1 MVLWDKNR
9 AQVNRKACALVVSA
23 SLALISLLPQTPA
36 SAQEAGTTT
45 PGGAVKGAPG
55 GPVGPPPGGAGVP
68 SPPPNLPPVTNP
80 PIVTPPVATPPLPIP
95 PGNPTPPVP
104 PVVTGPGLNPPPLNV
119 PGAGAGDGTAPGAP
133 QLTGRVSR
141 ITVAGNANI
150 NGDAIRAVISQA
162 SLRLGDAY
170 TAGLADGAR
179 DAVKGMGYFNGD
191 VGVTAEPD
199 PAGGVD
205 VTYTVKEN
213 PVVKTIRFTANTPT
227 GEPTIP
233 AATLKAKMTTQEGK
247 VLNTNVLVRDLDGL
261 FNHQTG
267 YVRSQGYIFDVSSDI
282 NIDPLTGV
290 LTIPLVEAHI
300 NSITVKGNKRTK
312 TKVVTREL
320 RSQVGDVLDEHKL
333 QRDLTRVYNLGL
345 FDEVGPFDEN
355 STDVGKVDILV
366 PVAEKRSGQVSVGVG
381 YSSTSKLVGRAELA
395 ENNFRGLGERVSLQ
409 WEVGGVNSQSSLE
422 LGFFEPYLDKKHTSL
437 DVDVY
442 DKAVYRF
449 NSGQFQNGGSTVGN
463 DNTYLERRRG
473 GVVGVNRSLSDYLTA
488 GLTLRGE
495 DVTTDN
501 FTVLTQDQ
509 FIRQNGTVI
518 GLGAR
523 GIFSNR
529 DNEVSPAAGGFRSFS
544 YEVVTAR
551 TRPSDSL
558 AVSPLPPGRENFGK
572 LGLDLR
578 QYTSL
583 EGPRKPGNFNQPKRV
598 LATRLLIGATA
609 KNIPFFEQYFL
620 GGADSLR
627 GYDTDRF
634 WGSNLALVQAEL
646 RIPFSKKDNNF
657 QGVLLFDGGDA
668 WGSIYQQPGLRQH
681 TAFQLQADYGVGIR
695 LVTPIGPIRLDY
707 AIPTTGSRGG
717 RTQFSIGQSF

>member
-9 AQVNRKACALVVSA
+9 AQVKRKACALVVSA
-23 SLALISLLPQTPA
+23 SLALTGLSPLLPA
-36 SAQEAGTTT
+36 SAQDAGTTT
-45 PGGAVKGAPG
+45 PGGAGAPA
-55 GPVGPPPGGAGVP
+55 PT
-68 SPPPNLPPVTNP
+68 LPPVTNP
-80 PIVTPPVATPPLPIP
+80 PIVTPPVATPPVAPP
-95 PGNPTPPVP
+95 PGNPTPAAP
-104 PVVTGPGLNPPPLNV
+104 PAAAPPAAAPPAPALPPINI
-119 PGAGAGDGTAPGAP
+119 PGAATGEGTAPGAP

-141 ITVAGNANI
+141 ITVIGNANI
-150 NGDAIRAVISQA
+150 NGDAIRAVIKQA
-162 SLRLGDAY
+162 GLRLGDAY
-170 TAGLADGAR
+170 TAGLADAAR

-191 VGVTAEPD
+191 VGVAAEPD

-205 VTYTVKEN
+205 VAFTVKEN
-213 PVVKTIRFTANTPT
+213 PVVKTIKFTANTPT

-233 AATLKAKMTTQEGK
+233 AATLKARMTTQEGK

-282 NIDPLTGV
+282 NIDPFTNV
-290 LTIPLVEAHI
+290 LNIPLVEAHI
-300 NSITVKGNKRTK
+300 NSIVVKGNKRTK
-312 TKVVTREL
+312 TQVITREM
-320 RSQVGDVLDEHKL
+320 RSMPGDVLDEHKL
-333 QRDLTRVYNLGL
+333 QRDVTRIYNLGL
-345 FDEVGPFDEN
+345 FDEDPFDL
-355 STDVGKVDILV
+355 SSVDVGKVDVIIT
-366 PVAEKRSGQVSVGVG
+366 VAEKRSGQVSVGVG
-381 YSSTSKLVGRAELA
+381 YSSRSKLVGRAELA

-409 WEVGGVNSQSSLE
+409 WEVGGINSQSSLE

-449 NSGQFQNGGSTVGN
+449 NSGQFQSGANTTGDN
-463 DNTYLERRRG
+463 NTYLERRRG
-473 GVVGVNRSLSDYLTA
+473 GVVGVNRALSDFLTA
-488 GLTLRGE
+488 GITGRIE
-495 DVTTDN
+495 DVSTDN
-501 FTVLTQDQ
+501 VTLLTQDQ
-509 FIRQNGTVI
+509 FIRQNGTVA

-523 GIFSNR
+523 AIFSNR
-529 DNEVSPAAGGFRSFS
+529 DNEISPASGGFRSLS

-551 TRPSDSL
+551 TRPSDIQ

-583 EGPRKPGNFNQPKRV
+583 EGPRKAGNFNQPKRV

-634 WGSNLALVQAEL
+634 WGSNLALFQAEL

-657 QGVLLFDGGDA
+657 QGVLLFDGGDS
-668 WGSIYQQPGLRQH
+668 WNSIYQQPGLRQH
-681 TAFQLQADYGVGIR
+681 SAFQFQADYGFGIR

>member
-1 MVLWDKNR
+1 M
-9 AQVNRKACALVVSA
+9 
-23 SLALISLLPQTPA
+23 PA
-36 SAQEAGTTT
+36 SAQDAGTTT

-55 GPVGPPPGGAGVP
+55 GPVGPPPGGAGAPAPTLP
-68 SPPPNLPPVTNP
+68 SVTNP
-80 PIVTPPVATPPLPIP
+80 PIVTPPVATPPIAAP
-95 PGNPTPPVP
+95 PGDPTPPATKP
-104 PVVTGPGLNPPPLNV
+104 PALNVPPLNLPPLNL
-119 PGAGAGDGTAPGAP
+119 PGAAAGEGTAPGAP

-141 ITVAGNANI
+141 ITVTGNANI
-150 NGDAIRAVISQA
+150 NGDAIRAVVSQA
-162 SLRLGDAY
+162 GLRLGDAY
-170 TAGLADGAR
+170 SAGLANASR

-191 VGVTAEPD
+191 VGIGAEPD

-205 VTYTVKEN
+205 VSFTVKEN
-213 PVVKTIRFTANTPT
+213 PVVKTIKFTANTPT

-233 AATLKAKMTTQEGK
+233 AATLKSKMVTLEGK
-247 VLNTNVLVRDLDGL
+247 VLNTNTLVRDLDGL

-267 YVRSQGYIFDVSSDI
+267 YVAQQGFIFDVSSDI
-282 NIDPLTGV
+282 NIDPFTNV
-290 LTIPLVEAHI
+290 LNIPLVEAHI
-300 NSITVKGNKRTK
+300 NSIAVKGNKRTK
-312 TKVVTREL
+312 TQVVTREL

-345 FDEVGPFDEN
+345 FDEVGPFDPT
-355 STDVGKVDILV
+355 STDVGKVDILI
-366 PVAEKRSGQVSVGVG
+366 PVAEKRSGQISVGIG

-409 WEVGGVNSQSSLE
+409 WEVGGINSQSSLE

-449 NSGQFQNGGSTVGN
+449 NSGQFQSGSNVTGN
-463 DNTYLERRRG
+463 NNTYLERRRG
-473 GVVGVNRSLSDYLTA
+473 GVVGINRAISDFLTA

-495 DVTTDN
+495 DVSTDN
-501 FTVLTQDQ
+501 VTLLTQDR

-529 DNEVSPAAGGFRSFS
+529 DNEVAPASGGFRSFS
-544 YEVVTAR
+544 YEIVTAR
-551 TRPSDSL
+551 TRPSDSQ
-558 AVSPLPPGRENFGK
+558 AVSPLPPGRESFGK

-598 LATRLLIGATA
+598 LATRLLIGTTA

-634 WGSNLALVQAEL
+634 WGSNLALFQAEL

-657 QGVLLFDGGDA
+657 QGVLLFDGGDS
-668 WGSIYQQPGLRQH
+668 WNSIYQQPGLRQH
-681 TAFQLQADYGVGIR
+681 SAFQLQADYGFGIR

-707 AIPTTGSRGG
+707 AIPTTGSHGG

>member
-23 SLALISLLPQTPA
+23 SLALISLFPSSPA
-36 SAQEAGTTT
+36 SAQDAGTTT

-55 GPVGPPPGGAGVP
+55 GAVGPPPGGAGAP
-68 SPPPNLPPVTNP
+68 APNLPSVTNP
-80 PIVTPPVATPPLPIP
+80 PIVTPPVATPPVAPP
-95 PGNPTPPVP
+95 PGNPTPAAP
-104 PVVTGPGLNPPPLNV
+104 PVITGPGLNQPPLNL
-119 PGAGAGDGTAPGAP
+119 PGAATGDGTAPGAP

-141 ITVAGNANI
+141 ITIIGNANI
-150 NGDAIRAVISQA
+150 NGDAIRAVITQA
-162 SLRLGDAY
+162 GLRLGDAY
-170 TAGLADGAR
+170 TAGLADAAR

-191 VGVTAEPD
+191 VGIAAEPD

-205 VTYTVKEN
+205 VAFTVKEN
-213 PVVKTIRFTANTPT
+213 PVVKTIKFTANTPT

-233 AATLKAKMTTQEGK
+233 AATLKSKMTTQEGK

-312 TKVVTREL
+312 TQVVTREL

-409 WEVGGVNSQSSLE
+409 WEVGGINSQSSLE

-449 NSGQFQNGGSTVGN
+449 NSGQFQSGTNVTGN
-463 DNTYLERRRG
+463 DNTYLERRKG
-473 GVVGVNRSLSDYLTA
+473 GVVGVNRSINDYLTA

-495 DVTTDN
+495 DVSTDN
-501 FTVLTQDQ
+501 VTLLTQDQ
-509 FIRQNGTVI
+509 FIRQNGTVF
-518 GLGAR
+518 GLGGRA
-523 GIFSNR
+523 IFSNR
-529 DNEVSPAAGGFRSFS
+529 DNENAPAAGGFRSFS

-551 TRPSDSL
+551 TRPSDSQ
-558 AVSPLPPGRENFGK
+558 AISPLPPGAREF
-572 LGLDLR
+572 R
-578 QYTSL
+578 QA
-583 EGPRKPGNFNQPKRV
+583 GPGPAAVYQPGRAAQARQLQP
-598 LATRLLIGATA
+598 A
-609 KNIPFFEQYFL
+609 
-620 GGADSLR
+620 
-627 GYDTDRF
+627 
-634 WGSNLALVQAEL
+634 QA
-646 RIPFSKKDNNF
+646 RS
-657 QGVLLFDGGDA
+657 GDA
-668 WGSIYQQPGLRQH
+668 PADRSHRQEHPVLRAVFHRRRGLAARVRHRPVLGQQSGARPGGTAPALQQKGQQLPGRPAVRRRGRLGQHLSAARSSSAQCVPASGGLWHRNPSCHPNRPDPPGLRDPDDRFARRADTVQH
-681 TAFQLQADYGVGIR
+681 R
-695 LVTPIGPIRLDY
+695 PIVLI
-707 AIPTTGSRGG
+707 
-717 RTQFSIGQSF
+717 

>member
-9 AQVNRKACALVVSA
+9 AQVKRKACALVVSA
-23 SLALISLLPQTPA
+23 SIALLSLPPQTPA
-36 SAQEAGTTT
+36 SAQDAGTTS
-45 PGGAVKGAPG
+45 PGGAVTPAPG
-55 GPVGPPPGGAGVP
+55 GASGPPPGGAGAPAPTLP
-68 SPPPNLPPVTNP
+68 SVTNP
-80 PIVTPPVATPPLPIP
+80 PIVTPPVATPPVAPP
-95 PGNPTPPVP
+95 PGNPTPAGP
-104 PVVTGPGLNPPPLNV
+104 PAAPPAFNLPPLNL
-119 PGAGAGDGTAPGAP
+119 PGAATGDGGGPGAP

-141 ITVAGNANI
+141 ISVVGNANI
-150 NGDAIRAVISQA
+150 NGDAIRAVA
-162 SLRLGDAY
+162 SSAGLRLGNSY
-170 TAGLADGAR
+170 TAGLADAAR

-191 VGVTAEPD
+191 VGVGAEPD

-205 VTYTVKEN
+205 VTFTVREN
-213 PVVKTIRFTANTPT
+213 PVVKAIKFTANTPT

-233 AATLKAKMTTQEGK
+233 SSVLKARMVTQEGK
-247 VLNTNVLVRDLDGL
+247 VLNANVLERDLDGL
-261 FNHQTG
+261 TNHQTG
-267 YVRSQGYIFDVSSDI
+267 YVAQQGYIFDVSSDI

-290 LTIPLVEAHI
+290 LNIPLVEAHI
-300 NSITVKGNKRTK
+300 NSITVKGNKQTK
-312 TKVVTREL
+312 TQVVTREM
-320 RSQVGDVLDEHKL
+320 RSKVGDVLDQHKL
-333 QRDLTRVYNLGL
+333 QREETRIYGLGL
-345 FDEVGPFDEN
+345 FDEVGPADLN
-355 STDVGKVDILV
+355 PVDVGKIDVVI

-381 YSSTSKLVGRAELA
+381 YSSRSKLVGRAELA
-395 ENNFRGLGERVSLQ
+395 QNNFRGLGERVSLQ
-409 WEVGGVNSQSSLE
+409 WEVGGINSQSSLE

-449 NSGQFQNGGSTVGN
+449 NSGQFQSGGTTTGN

-473 GVVGVNRSLSDYLTA
+473 GVVGVNRSISDFLT
-488 GLTLRGE
+488 GGITFRGE
-495 DVTTDN
+495 DVSTDN
-501 FTVLTQDQ
+501 VTLLTQDQ
-509 FIRQNGTVI
+509 FIRQNGTVF

-529 DNEVSPAAGGFRSFS
+529 DNADAPAAGGFRSLS
-544 YEVVTAR
+544 YEIVTAR
-551 TRPSDSL
+551 TRASDSL

-578 QYTSL
+578 QYSSL
-583 EGPRKPGNFNQPKRV
+583 EGPRKVGNFNQPKRV
-598 LATRLLIGATA
+598 LATHLLIGATA

-634 WGSNLALVQAEL
+634 WGSNLALFQAEL
-646 RIPFSKKDNNF
+646 RLPFSKKDNNF

-681 TAFQLQADYGVGIR
+681 SNFQLQADYGLGIR

-707 AIPTTGSRGG
+707 AIPTSGSRGG

>member
-1 MVLWDKNR
+1 M
-9 AQVNRKACALVVSA
+9 SA
-23 SLALISLLPQTPA
+23 SLALIGLSPPP
-36 SAQEAGTTT
+36 SATAQDAGATA
-45 PGGAVKGAPG
+45 PGGAVTPAPG
-55 GPVGPPPGGAGVP
+55 GTVGPPVGGAGAP
-68 SPPPNLPPVTNP
+68 APNLPSVTNP
-80 PIVTPPVATPPLPIP
+80 PIVTPPVATPPVAAP
-95 PGNPTPPVP
+95 PGNPTPAAPAAAP
-104 PVVTGPGLNPPPLNV
+104 PAFNLPPLNL
-119 PGAGAGDGTAPGAP
+119 PGGATGDGGGPGAP

-141 ITVAGNANI
+141 LAIVGNANI
-150 NGDAIRAVISQA
+150 NGDAIRAVIA
-162 SLRLGDAY
+162 SAGLRLGNAY
-170 TAGLADGAR
+170 TAGLADAAR

-191 VGVTAEPD
+191 VGVGAEPD

-205 VTYTVKEN
+205 VTFTVKEN
-213 PVVKTIRFTANTPT
+213 PVVKAIKFTANTPT

-233 AATLKAKMTTQEGK
+233 SVTLKSRMTTKEGK

-261 FNHQTG
+261 TNHQTG
-267 YVRSQGYIFDVSSDI
+267 YAFQQGYIFDVSSDI

-290 LTIPLVEAHI
+290 LNIPLVEAHI
-300 NSITVKGNKRTK
+300 NSITVKGNKQTK
-312 TKVVTREL
+312 TQVVTREL
-320 RSQVGDVLDEHKL
+320 RSQVGDVLDQHKL

-345 FDEVGPFDEN
+345 FDEVGPFDLN
-355 STDVGKVDILV
+355 ATDVGRVDVLI

-381 YSSTSKLVGRAELA
+381 YSSRSKLVGRAELA
-395 ENNFRGLGERVSLQ
+395 QNNFRGLGERVSLQ
-409 WEVGGVNSQSSLE
+409 WEVGGINSQSSLE

-449 NSGQFQNGGSTVGN
+449 NSGQFQTNTPTTGN

-473 GVVGVNRSLSDYLTA
+473 GVVGVNRAISDFLT
-488 GLTLRGE
+488 GGITFRGE
-495 DVTTDN
+495 DVSTDSV
-501 FTVLTQDQ
+501 TLPTADS
-509 FIRQNGTVI
+509 FIRQNGTVF

-523 GIFSNR
+523 SIFSNR
-529 DNEVSPAAGGFRSFS
+529 DNENVPAAGGFRSLS
-544 YEVVTAR
+544 YEIVTAR
-551 TRPSDSL
+551 TRASDSL

-583 EGPRKPGNFNQPKRV
+583 EGPRKVGNFNQPKRV

-634 WGSNLALVQAEL
+634 WGNNLALFQAEL
-646 RIPFSKKDNNF
+646 RLPFSKKDNNF

-681 TAFQLQADYGVGIR
+681 STFQLQADYGLGIR

>member
-9 AQVNRKACALVVSA
+9 AQVKRKTCALVVSA
-23 SLALISLLPQTPA
+23 SLALSGLTPLT
-36 SAQEAGTTT
+36 SATAQDAGAPA
-45 PGGAVKGAPG
+45 PGGAVTQAPG
-55 GPVGPPPGGAGVP
+55 GAVGPPAGGAGAP
-68 SPPPNLPPVTNP
+68 APNLPSVTNP
-80 PIVTPPVATPPLPIP
+80 PIVTPPVATPPVAAP
-95 PGNPTPPVP
+95 PGNPTPAPTPAP
-104 PVVTGPGLNPPPLNV
+104 PAFNLPPLNL
-119 PGAGAGDGTAPGAP
+119 PGAATGDGGGPGAP

-141 ITVAGNANI
+141 ITIVGNVNI
-150 NGDAIRAVISQA
+150 NGDAIRAVVSSA
-162 SLRLGDAY
+162 GLRLGNAY
-170 TAGLADGAR
+170 TAGLADAAR

-191 VGVTAEPD
+191 VGVGAEPD

-205 VTYTVKEN
+205 VTFTVKEN
-213 PVVKTIRFTANTPT
+213 PVVQAIKFSANTPT

-233 AATLKAKMTTQEGK
+233 AATLTDRMATKKGR

-267 YVRSQGYIFDVSSDI
+267 YVFQQGYIFDVSSDI
-282 NIDPLTGV
+282 NINPLNGD
-290 LTIPLVEAHI
+290 LNIPLVEAHI

-312 TKVVTREL
+312 TQVVTREL

-333 QRDLTRVYNLGL
+333 QRELTRVYNLGL
-345 FDEVGPFDEN
+345 FDEVGPFDLN
-355 STDVGKVDILV
+355 STDVGKVDVLI

-381 YSSTSKLVGRAELA
+381 YSSRSKLVGRAELA

-409 WEVGGVNSQSSLE
+409 WEVGGINSQSSLE

-449 NSGQFQNGGSTVGN
+449 NSGQFTGGGSTTGN

-473 GVVGVNRSLSDYLTA
+473 GVVGVNRAINDFLT
-488 GLTLRGE
+488 GGITFRGE
-495 DVTTDN
+495 DVSTDN
-501 FTVLTQDQ
+501 VTLLTQDQ
-509 FIRQNGTVI
+509 FIRQNGTVF

-523 GIFSNR
+523 TIFSNR
-529 DNEVSPAAGGFRSFS
+529 DNENAPAAGGFRSLS
-544 YEVVTAR
+544 YEIVTAR
-551 TRPSDSL
+551 TRPADSL

-609 KNIPFFEQYFL
+609 KNVPFFEQYFL

-634 WGSNLALVQAEL
+634 WGSNLALLQAEL
-646 RIPFSKKDNNF
+646 RLPFSKKDNNF
-657 QGVLLFDGGDA
+657 QGVLLFDGGDS

-681 TAFQLQADYGVGIR
+681 SAFQLQADYGLGIR

>member
-9 AQVNRKACALVVSA
+9 AQVKRKTCALVVSA
-23 SLALISLLPQTPA
+23 SLALSGLSLLLPA
-36 SAQEAGTTT
+36 SAQDAGKAALGGTVT
-45 PGGAVKGAPG
+45 PAPTL
-55 GPVGPPPGGAGVP
+55 P
-68 SPPPNLPPVTNP
+68 SVTSP
-80 PIVTPPVATPPLPIP
+80 PIVTPPVATPPVAAP
-95 PGNPTPPVP
+95 PGNPIPAAPPVQN
-104 PVVTGPGLNPPPLNV
+104 LPPLNLPPLNL
-119 PGAGAGDGTAPGAP
+119 PGAAPEAGAGPAAP

-141 ITVAGNANI
+141 LTVIGNSNI
-150 NGDAIRAVISQA
+150 NRDSIRAVISSA
-162 SLRLGDAY
+162 GLRLGDAY
-170 TAGLADGAR
+170 TAGLAEAAR

-191 VGVTAEPD
+191 VVIGAEPD

-205 VTYTVKEN
+205 VTFTVKEN
-213 PVVKTIRFTANTPT
+213 PIVKTIRFTANTPS

-233 AATLKAKMTTQEGK
+233 AATLKARMVTQEGK
-247 VLNTNVLVRDLDGL
+247 VLNTNTLVRDLDGL

-267 YVRSQGYIFDVSSDI
+267 YVRSQGFVFDVSSDL
-282 NIDPLTGV
+282 NLDPLTGV
-290 LTIPLVEAHI
+290 LNIPLVEAHI

-312 TKVVTREL
+312 AQVITREL

-333 QRDLTRVYNLGL
+333 QRDVTRVYNLGL
-345 FDEVGPFDEN
+345 FDDAVPFDLD
-355 STDVGKVDILV
+355 STDVGKVDVTIN
-366 PVAEKRSGQVSVGVG
+366 VAEKRSGQVSVGIG
-381 YSSTSKLVGRAELA
+381 YSSRSKLVGRAELA

-409 WEVGGVNSQSSLE
+409 WEVGGINSQSSLE

-449 NSGQFQNGGSTVGN
+449 NSGQFQSGGNTVGN
-463 DNTYLERRRG
+463 NNTYLERRRG
-473 GVVGVNRSLSDYLTA
+473 GTFGINRAISDFLT
-488 GLTLRGE
+488 GGITFRGE
-495 DVTTDN
+495 DVSTDN
-501 FTVLTQDQ
+501 VTLQTADQ

-529 DNEVSPAAGGFRSFS
+529 DNEVAPAAGGFRSFS
-544 YEVVTAR
+544 YEIVTAR
-551 TRPSDSL
+551 TRPSDSQ
-558 AVSPLPPGRENFGK
+558 AISPLPPGRENFGK
-572 LGLDLR
+572 FGLDLR

-583 EGPRKPGNFNQPKRV
+583 EGPRKAGNFTQPKRV
-598 LATRLLIGATA
+598 LATRLLIGTTA

-634 WGSNLALVQAEL
+634 WGSNLALFQAEL
-646 RIPFSKKDNNF
+646 RVPFSKKDNNF
-657 QGVLLFDGGDA
+657 QGVLLFDGGDS
-668 WGSIYQQPGLRQH
+668 WNSIYQQPGLRQH
-681 TAFQLQADYGVGIR
+681 SAFQLQADYGFGIR

-707 AIPTTGSRGG
+707 AIPTTGSHGG

>member
-9 AQVNRKACALVVSA
+9 AQVKRKACALVVSA
-23 SLALISLLPQTPA
+23 SLALTGLSPLLPA
-36 SAQEAGTTT
+36 SAQDAGTTT
-45 PGGAVKGAPG
+45 PGGSVTSAPG
-55 GPVGPPPGGAGVP
+55 GAVGPAPGGAGAP
-68 SPPPNLPPVTNP
+68 TPNLPPVTNP
-80 PIVTPPVATPPLPIP
+80 PIVTPPVATPPVAPP
-95 PGNPTPPVP
+95 PGNPTPAAP
-104 PVVTGPGLNPPPLNV
+104 PAAAPPALNLPPLNL
-119 PGAGAGDGTAPGAP
+119 PGAATGEGTAPGAP

-141 ITVAGNANI
+141 ITVTGNANI
-150 NGDAIRAVISQA
+150 NSASIRAVISTA
-162 SLRLGDAY
+162 GLRLGDAY
-170 TAGLADGAR
+170 SAGLADAAR
-179 DAVKGMGYFNGD
+179 DAVKAMGYFNGD
-191 VGVTAEPD
+191 VGIAAEPD

-205 VTYTVKEN
+205 VAFTVKEN

-233 AATLKAKMTTQEGK
+233 AATLKSKMTTQEGK
-247 VLNTNVLVRDLDGL
+247 VLNTNTLVRDLDGL

-282 NIDPLTGV
+282 NLDPLTGV
-290 LTIPLVEAHI
+290 LNLPLVEAHI
-300 NSITVKGNKRTK
+300 NSLTVKGNKRTK
-312 TKVVTREL
+312 TQVVTREL

-355 STDVGKVDILV
+355 STDVGKVDILI

-381 YSSTSKLVGRAELA
+381 YSSRSKLVGRAELA

-409 WEVGGVNSQSSLE
+409 WEVGGINSQSSLE

-449 NSGQFQNGGSTVGN
+449 NSGQFQGGGNTVGN

-473 GVVGVNRSLSDYLTA
+473 GVVGLNRAVSDFLTV
-488 GLTLRGE
+488 GLTGRGE
-495 DVTTDN
+495 DVSTDN
-501 FTVLTQDQ
+501 FTVLAQDQ
-509 FIRQNGTVI
+509 FIRQNGTVA

-523 GIFSNR
+523 AIFSNR
-529 DNEVSPAAGGFRSFS
+529 DNEIAPASGGLSSLS

-551 TRPSDSL
+551 IRPSNNQ
-558 AVSPLPPGRENFGK
+558 AISPLAPGRENFGK

-578 QYTSL
+578 RYISL
-583 EGPRKPGNFNQPKRV
+583 EGPRKAGNFNQPKRV

-634 WGSNLALVQAEL
+634 WGSNLALFQAEL
-646 RIPFSKKDNNF
+646 RVPFSKKDNNF

-668 WGSIYQQPGLRQH
+668 WNSIYQQPGLRQH
-681 TAFQLQADYGVGIR
+681 TGFQLSADYGFGIR